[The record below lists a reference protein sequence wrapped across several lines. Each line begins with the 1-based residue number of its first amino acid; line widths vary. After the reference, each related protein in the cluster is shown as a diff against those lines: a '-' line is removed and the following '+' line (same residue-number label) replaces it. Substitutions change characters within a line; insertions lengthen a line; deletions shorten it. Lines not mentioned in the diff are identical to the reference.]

1 MENCVSK
8 ELESDNAME
17 KTKKVYQTL
26 LLVKEKLA
34 DVVYG
39 SEDQWGEDKLKM
51 TLDDIEELYKN
62 YPWLRELG
70 RGYMIKKKVKYPFIY
85 LWHFSHALSHLS
97 VKMGHDCRRLTKEI
111 LCCPKG
117 LAHCVTFLG

>member
-39 SEDQWGEDKLKM
+39 RKING
-51 TLDDIEELYKN
+51 
-62 YPWLRELG
+62 
-70 RGYMIKKKVKYPFIY
+70 VK
-85 LWHFSHALSHLS
+85 
-97 VKMGHDCRRLTKEI
+97 TN
-111 LCCPKG
+111 
-117 LAHCVTFLG
+117 